1 MANFLI
7 VDDNKTT
14 TNSLCALVKRRG
26 HEALAAYEATEAL
39 RALETRPVDVVVTDL
54 KMPGMDGM
62 GLLKRIREHW
72 PEVIVIVITAHGSV
86 ETAVEAMKSGAFDFL
101 TKPLDNDE
109 LQVKFQKAVAQ
120 RELALQME
128 RLSARIESLEAEDT
142 YRHGM
147 GELIGNSPP
156 MQAVFSTIKKVAPT
170 DSTVMIRGESG
181 TGKELVARAI
191 HQQSPRAAGPFIK
204 VHCAAYAPGVLES
217 ELFGHERGAFT
228 GAESRKLGR
237 FELADKGTFFL
248 DEVGDIPLDTQ
259 IKLLRV
265 LQEREFERVG
275 GTKTIKVDIRLVA
288 STHRDLSQAIKLGV
302 FREDLFYRLNVF
314 SLYLPPLRERREDIP
329 RLVEAFLERESRRL
343 GHSNP
348 GISSGALAALSEYH
362 WPGNVRELQNVIEQ
376 IAVFAG
382 GKEIQVAHL
391 TPLLSPPAPVSSV
404 SLPGEDVNF
413 DQELDNFER
422 RLILHAYEQSG
433 RVKAKAAKML
443 GIDRNRLRYKLEKYG
458 IND

>member
-26 HEALAAYEATEAL
+26 HEAMAAYEGAEAL
-39 RALETRPVDVVVTDL
+39 RALETRLVDVVVTDL

-62 GLLKRIREHW
+62 ELLRRIRERW

-86 ETAVEAMKSGAFDFL
+86 EAAVEAMKNGAFDFL

-120 RELALQME
+120 REIALKME

-147 GELIGNSPP
+147 GELIGTSPA
-156 MQAVFSTIKKVAPT
+156 MQTVFQTIKKVAPT

-191 HQQSPRAAGPFIK
+191 HQQSSRAAGPFIK

-237 FELADKGTFFL
+237 FELADKGPFFL

-288 STHRDLSQAIKLGV
+288 STHRDLSQAIKLGI

-314 SLYLPPLRERREDIP
+314 SLHLPPLRERREDVP

-343 GHSNP
+343 GHPNP
-348 GISSGALAALSEYH
+348 GISAEALAALQEYH
-362 WPGNVRELQNVIEQ
+362 WPGNVRELQNVVEQ

-391 TPLLSPPAPVSSV
+391 TPLPSPPAPVPAV
-404 SLPGEDVNF
+404 ALPGEDVNF
-413 DQELDNFER
+413 DQEIDNFER
-422 RLILHAYEQSG
+422 RLILHAYERSG